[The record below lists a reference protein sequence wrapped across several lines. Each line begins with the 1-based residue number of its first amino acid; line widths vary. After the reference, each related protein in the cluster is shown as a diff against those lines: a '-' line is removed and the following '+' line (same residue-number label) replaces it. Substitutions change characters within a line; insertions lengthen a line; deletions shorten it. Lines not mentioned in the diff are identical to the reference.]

1 MSQRTTGAYKLTQ
14 MPLVYEAFQSLLGA
28 NRGRRTLVNEYIRPK
43 AGASVLD
50 FGCGSAAILPYLG
63 AVSYVGIDLN
73 AGHIAQARAAHG
85 ERGRFHAGD
94 FASLRGE
101 LAGAFDLVICLG
113 LLHHLDDARVVELG
127 ALAHDYL
134 APGGRFV
141 AIDPVFTGNQ
151 AWIAR
156 RLAAADSGQ
165 CVRTAEGYR
174 ALAGPAFARCD
185 AIVRHDLLRVPYSH
199 CITVASRD

>member
-1 MSQRTTGAYKLTQ
+1 MSQRTTGFYKLTQ
-14 MPLVYEAFQSLLGA
+14 VPLVYEAFQSLLGA
-28 NRGRRTLVNEYIRPK
+28 KRSRRALVDDYVRPI

-73 AGHIAQARAAHG
+73 ADHIGQAQATYG
-85 ERGRFHAGD
+85 DKGRFHAGD
-94 FASLRGE
+94 FASLKGE
-101 LAGAFDLVICLG
+101 LAGTFDLVICLG
-113 LLHHLDDARVVELG
+113 LLHHLEDARVVELSQ
-127 ALAHDYL
+127 LAHDYL
-134 APGGRFV
+134 APGGRFIAV
-141 AIDPVFTGNQ
+141 DPVFGDNQ

-174 ALAGPAFARCD
+174 GLVGQAFARCD
-185 AIVRHDLLRVPYSH
+185 THVRHDLLRVPYSH
-199 CITVASRD
+199 CITEAKR